1 MNTPFFLLVL
11 FCLLAGVA
19 AAVLWPR
26 RRSQEARA
34 FIVVALATAAIAA
47 LVKAWKKSAPLR

>member
-1 MNTPFFLLVL
+1 MNTSFFLLVL
-11 FCLLAGVA
+11 LCLLVGVI

-34 FIVVALATAAIAA
+34 FVVMALATAAVAA
-47 LVKAWKKSAPLR
+47 LVKTWKKSASAR